1 MFECL
6 ESICSEYSE
15 ALAYRCGA
23 DIYHELLLICE

>member
-15 ALAYRCGA
+15 ALAYRCGP
-23 DIYHELLLICE
+23 DVYHELL

>member
-15 ALAYRCGA
+15 ALAYRCGS
-23 DIYHELLLICE
+23 DIYHELL